1 MECLANTVGLRGG
14 CEDIS
19 TTADLYLD
27 TKVTYR
33 ELSAFVDQN
42 DHVSVS
48 DLFSQL
54 RTQASKEV
62 VDEVNAHM
70 RGSYVSKTVIEN
82 QKVGDTNTTL
92 TSSPAV
98 AKLKGIRFEQYN
110 SDKSLMFRIT
120 RIGFI
125 GAYTGNVTVTYYDG
139 ITGQSLA
146 TDTIAAVSG
155 QLVETY
161 VNRVFRREV
170 LTVVYDATAINGY
183 QTYPNYLRA
192 CYTCPPN
199 RLNGFCFGI
208 PVTTPVGSPLS
219 YTSTNEMGGLQISI
233 NMECDHESW
242 LCDLKQHLGMPMLYK
257 VAELAMEYALHT
269 GRANTNV
276 VRDYDRLKDRQS
288 MYHEHYQ
295 SSMKRALSALT
306 LPNDPIC
313 FVCRRTNRIGVQ
325 IP

>member
-1 MECLANTVGLRGG
+1 MECLANTIGLRGG

-33 ELSAFVDQN
+33 ELSAFIDQN
-42 DHVSVS
+42 DHLSVS
-48 DLFSQL
+48 DLFSEL

-70 RGSYVSKTVIEN
+70 RGSYVAKTVIDN

-92 TSSPAV
+92 TASPAV
-98 AKLKGIRFEQYN
+98 AKLKGIRFEQYRGEYE
-110 SDKSLMFRIT
+110 LLYRIT
-120 RIGFI
+120 KIGFI
-125 GAYTGNVTVTYYDG
+125 GSYNGNVTVTYYDG

-146 TDTIAAVSG
+146 TDTIVAVSG
-155 QLVETY
+155 QLVEKV
-161 VNRVFRREV
+161 VNRVFRKEV
-170 LTVVYDATAINGY
+170 ITIAYDATAINAY
-183 QTYPNYLRA
+183 QTYPSYYRA

-199 RLNGFCFGI
+199 RVNSYCSAI
-208 PVTTPVGSPLS
+208 PITAPVGSPLS
-219 YTSTNEMGGLQISI
+219 YTSTNEMGGLYIWL
-233 NMECDHESW
+233 NMECDHETW
-242 LCDLKQHLGMPMLYK
+242 MCEIKQHLGMPMLYK

-276 VRDYDRLKDRQS
+276 VRDYDRLKERQS
-288 MYHEHYQ
+288 MYHEQYE
-295 SSMKRALSALT
+295 SSMKRALSAIS
-306 LPNDPIC
+306 LPNDNLC